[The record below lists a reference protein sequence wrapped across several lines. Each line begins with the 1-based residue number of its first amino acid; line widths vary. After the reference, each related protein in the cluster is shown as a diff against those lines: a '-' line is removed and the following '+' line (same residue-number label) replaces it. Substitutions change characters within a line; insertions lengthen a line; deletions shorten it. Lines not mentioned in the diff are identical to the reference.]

1 MKDEIEAVKIQKAY
15 NKYSDLLTEKEKEV
29 MTRYYGLNSQVRHTL
44 AEIGK
49 MYQVTRERI
58 RQIKVEALI
67 KIKIKDASMGYRT
80 KKLN

>member
-1 MKDEIEAVKIQKAY
+1 MKEEIEAVKIQKAY
-15 NKYSDLLTEKEKEV
+15 NKYSDLLTEKEQEV
-29 MTRYYGLNSQVRHTL
+29 MTRYYGLNNQVRHTL

-67 KIKIKDASMGYRT
+67 KIKIKDASSGYRS
-80 KKLN
+80 KKN